1 MQQTTLDLGYDTT
14 VEPFTIACNERPH
27 TRMENFGVHA
37 LSDTELIAL
46 HLQGAGTQAEAAI
59 AMATRLMAEAGSI
72 AGLATW
78 SAADYR
84 RHKGIGR
91 GKGLQLAAVAE
102 IARRMTRGVGE
113 RPLLDRP
120 ELIAAHLRPIVT
132 GLEVE
137 KFWVLCLNR
146 RNRLLRQVEITSGTA
161 NATLAAPREV
171 FRTAMREA
179 ASAIVCVHNHPSG
192 DPSPSSPD
200 VHVTRLL
207 RDASKTVEIPLLDH
221 VILGRPEADPTGLG
235 YYSFRAAGLL

>member
-1 MQQTTLDLGYDTT
+1 MQQSTLDLGYDTT
-14 VEPFTIACNERPH
+14 VEPFTMACNERPH

-46 HLQGAGTQAEAAI
+46 HLQGVGTQAEAAI
-59 AMATRLMAEAGSI
+59 ATATRLLAEAGSI

-78 SAADYR
+78 TAADYR
-84 RHKGIGR
+84 RYKGIGR
-91 GKGLQLAAVAE
+91 GKGLQLAAIAE
-102 IARRMTRGVGE
+102 IARRMVRGGNE
-113 RPLLDRP
+113 YPLLDRP
-120 ELIAAHLRPIVT
+120 ELIAAHMRPVVT
-132 GLEVE
+132 GLDVE

-146 RNRLLRQVEITSGTA
+146 RNRLRRLVEISSGTA

-200 VHVTRLL
+200 VTVTRLL
-207 RDASKTVEIPLLDH
+207 RDAARTVDIPLLDH

-235 YYSFRAAGLL
+235 YYSFRAAGTI